1 MACLGGGL
9 RVLEHPLAQ
18 AFSYIIEASG
28 SGPAISKRDTFS
40 RSIMH
45 GMAWHFEILCW
56 RGNLPLF
63 MR

>member
-1 MACLGGGL
+1 M
-9 RVLEHPLAQ
+9 LEHPLAQ
-18 AFSYIIEASG
+18 AVSYINEASG
-28 SGPAISKRDTFS
+28 SGPVNGITFS

-56 RGNLPLF
+56 QGNLPLF